1 LYMRRMDG
9 AYWVA
14 ASLLSIL
21 FLLSLATAAGHVTRP
36 FGTTFA
42 SDSGVSEPDKTS
54 RLVAGTPHA
63 PIVIDGDA
71 NFSATAYVE
80 GWSGDGSLANP
91 YIIEGLDIDLGG
103 TAGHCINISNTRVNF
118 TIGNCHLTGASV
130 NPGAGI
136 YLGNVTYGRLQDNT
150 LDYNYFNIY
159 LTDSHSVLIKNN
171 TCPNSV
177 YSINLRDSSSYN
189 IIADN
194 YCSHNSNRGI
204 NLENGSNNNTA
215 VNNTC
220 NENTFGIVLYQV
232 SSNSVVNNTFIS
244 NSEDGIQVNYGDF
257 NTFRDNTC
265 TNSFKGVN
273 FVVSSDFNIIAN
285 NTCNSNIGYGI
296 YIDLSS
302 NNTVVDNTCG
312 SNTYGI
318 HLTSSESSIVGNNTC
333 DSNNGGILFASADL
347 NTVINNTCRSNSYG
361 IYFEISLSNT
371 VVNNT
376 CTGSTSHG
384 IYLDGSEYNDIQWN
398 AIVDSSTSGMDV
410 YGIGNV
416 FNYNFWSD
424 YAGSDANGD
433 GIGDT
438 PYSGSGFSDSNP
450 LMYLPAPPK
459 WFQQPSDQTFEF
471 GFSFFQCVLNLDC
484 PSPVVWYVN
493 DTMFL
498 VDGQGIITTRTIL
511 PIGTY
516 SLSVLVTNIY
526 GSTLRTSFRVSVLDT
541 TSPGWLIIPTDQI
554 LECSDGLDYQ
564 VAVID
569 LSGIGRW
576 ELSDK
581 VHFTLT
587 ASDYSL
593 GSTARIT
600 NATALEPGVH
610 YLQITAYDPYDN
622 FCTATID
629 VRVLEETGTTTT
641 TTTTT
646 ITSTDSD
653 AIDPAM
659 TFVIGTGVGG
669 VAVIAIVVAVLRR
682 RANE

>member
-1 LYMRRMDG
+1 MHRMDG
-9 AYWVA
+9 GHWA
-14 ASLLSIL
+14 AVSLLSIL
-21 FLLSLATAAGHVTRP
+21 FLLSLATAAGPVVEP

-42 SDSGVSEPDKTS
+42 LDSGGSEPEKTS
-54 RLVAGTPHA
+54 RLVAGTPHV

-71 NFSATAYVE
+71 NFSDTASVE

-103 TAGHCINISNTRVNF
+103 MAGHCINISNTRVNF

-136 YLGNVTYGRLQDNT
+136 CLENVTYGRLQDNT
-150 LDYNYFNIY
+150 LDHNYFNIY
-159 LTDSHSVLIKNN
+159 LTNSHSVLIKNN
-171 TCPNSV
+171 TCPDSV
-177 YSINLRDSSSYN
+177 YSISLRDSSSYN

-194 YCSHNSNRGI
+194 DCSHNSNRGI
-204 NLENGSNNNTA
+204 NLESGSHNNTA
-215 VNNTC
+215 INNTC

-244 NSEDGIQVNYGDF
+244 NSEDGIQVNNGDF

-265 TNSFKGVN
+265 GNSFKGFN
-273 FVVSSDFNIIAN
+273 FLGGSDFNTIAN

-296 YIDLSS
+296 YIDVSS

-318 HLTSSESSIVGNNTC
+318 HLTSSDSSVVGNNTC
-333 DSNNGGILFASADL
+333 DGNNGGILFISADL
-347 NTVINNTCRSNSYG
+347 NVVINNTCDSNSYG
-361 IYFEISLSNT
+361 IYLSLSLSNL

-376 CTGSTSHG
+376 CSGSTSHG

-398 AIVDSSTSGMDV
+398 AIVDSSTSGADL
-410 YGIGNV
+410 YGIDNV
-416 FNYNFWSD
+416 FNYNYWSD
-424 YAGSDANGD
+424 YAGNDANGD

-438 PYSGSGFSDSNP
+438 SYSGPGFGDSHP
-450 LMYLPAPPK
+450 LMYLPTPPR
-459 WFQQPSDQTFEF
+459 WTQPPSDQTVEF
-471 GFSFFQCVLNLDC
+471 AFSFFQCVLNLEC
-484 PSPVVWYVN
+484 PSPVVWHVN
-493 DTMFL
+493 NTMFF
-498 VDGQGIITTRTIL
+498 VDGQGMITTRTIL

-516 SLSVLVTNIY
+516 ALSVVVTSIY
-526 GSTLRTSFRVSVLDT
+526 GSMLLTSFRVTVLDT

-554 LECSDGLDYQ
+554 LECGDGLDYQ

-569 LSGIGRW
+569 LSGIEHW

-587 ASDYSL
+587 ASDYSV

-600 NATALEPGVH
+600 NATALEPGMH
-610 YLQITAYDPYDN
+610 HLQITAYDPYDN
-622 FCTATID
+622 FCTATIV

-641 TTTTT
+641 TTTAT
-646 ITSTDSD
+646 ITITDSD
-653 AIDPAM
+653 AIDPTM
-659 TFVIGTGVGG
+659 MFVIGTGVGG
-669 VAVIAIVVAVLRR
+669 GAVIVIVLAVLRR